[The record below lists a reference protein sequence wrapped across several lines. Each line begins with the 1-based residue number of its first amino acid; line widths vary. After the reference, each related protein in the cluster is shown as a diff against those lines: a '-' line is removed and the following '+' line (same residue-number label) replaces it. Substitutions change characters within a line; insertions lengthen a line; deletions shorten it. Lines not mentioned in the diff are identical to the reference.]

1 MEAFV
6 YGLID
11 PTTRLVRYVGQ
22 TRDVSKR
29 YEQHCRG
36 RQPCTG
42 AWVRSLSTKPA
53 SVVLEVL
60 SGPDVLRASFA
71 CETKWIKRFR
81 KTVINERTRDTC
93 PAVWDILVNR

>member
-22 TRDVSKR
+22 TRNMSQR

-36 RQPCTG
+36 RQKCTG
-42 AWVRSLSTKPA
+42 AWVRSLSTKPVL
-53 SVVLEVL
+53 VVLEVL
-60 SGPDVLRASFA
+60 TGPDVLRDSYAS
-71 CETKWIKRFR
+71 ETKWIKRFR
-81 KTVINERTRDTC
+81 RTVINERTRDTG
-93 PAVWDILVNR
+93 PGTWDRLINH